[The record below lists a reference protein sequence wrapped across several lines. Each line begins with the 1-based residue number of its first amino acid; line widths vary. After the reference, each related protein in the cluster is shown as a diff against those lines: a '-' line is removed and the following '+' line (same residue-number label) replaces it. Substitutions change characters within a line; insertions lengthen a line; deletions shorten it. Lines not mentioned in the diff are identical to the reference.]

1 MEAASSATQKAPV
14 NVHFFANDPTQSIE
28 NFAVL
33 WHLVDIHKTPHKKAD
48 NDLPWKSIAEGDLVV
63 FPSLLSGA
71 GDIESV
77 RFVGP
82 KTTSTAQAD
91 EGEEE
96 EVLPLLTAGIEYP
109 EFPTLI
115 VSMAKERNM
124 SLREMYERPFD
135 AVLSSQPPHNLTLK
149 DIFSQEDELYE
160 QFWQAPPVARRRRP
174 PGREAW
180 RISLGEC
187 VWIRTLE
194 GAALGEATTIAATEK
209 AGGDEEL

>member
-1 MEAASSATQKAPV
+1 MEVATTATQKTPI
-14 NVHFFANDPTQSIE
+14 NVHFFANNPARSIE

-33 WHLVDIHKTPHKKAD
+33 WHLVDIHKTPHKNAD
-48 NDLPWKSIAEGDLVV
+48 NDFPWKGVAEGDLVV

-71 GDIESV
+71 GEIESV

-82 KTTSTAQAD
+82 KVTSVAQAD
-91 EGEEE
+91 EAEKE

-115 VSMAKERNM
+115 VSLATERNM

-135 AVLSSQPPHNLTLK
+135 AVLKSQPPHYLTLK
-149 DIFSQEDELYE
+149 DLFSQEDELYE
-160 QFWQAPPVARRRRP
+160 QFWQDPPVARRRRP
-174 PGREAW
+174 PGGEPW
-180 RISLGEC
+180 RISLGDC

-194 GAALGEATTIAATEK
+194 GRALDEATIMATTEK
-209 AGGDEEL
+209 AGGGEEL